1 MNMYDIM
8 SYKLQCFM
16 NICQTWLALASK
28 NRAFQFGNIC
38 DSSDD
43 LWQAFANGHLCGI
56 ALPFHQEVPG
66 GLASPEMASNVSF
79 VKAVTL
85 KGREKK
91 KTGQL
96 VSEPSSF
103 FRYLRMSSTSNS
115 CIHNDY
121 VTLLVMSPRPSVW
134 KVANWQLSNL
144 QSPLLATHHPTTS
157 TQQGFS
163 VDSLH

>member
-1 MNMYDIM
+1 MNMYDTM

-28 NRAFQFGNIC
+28 NRAWQLGNIC

-66 GLASPEMASNVSF
+66 GLASPEMASNASF

-91 KTGQL
+91 NRKQASLSQNHPHSFGIWECPPPQIPAFTTTTSHCSRAWCHRGQL
-96 VSEPSSF
+96 FERWPIDNCQTCSLLFLQLIILPLQRNKA
-103 FRYLRMSSTSNS
+103 FR
-115 CIHNDY
+115 
-121 VTLLVMSPRPSVW
+121 
-134 KVANWQLSNL
+134 
-144 QSPLLATHHPTTS
+144 
-157 TQQGFS
+157 
-163 VDSLH
+163 